1 VRGTQVLL
9 KPDDYI
15 ALTKATLGEISQPKH
30 ASLS

>member
-1 VRGTQVLL
+1 VLL

-30 ASLS
+30 ASLP